1 MRNIS
6 EYEDSTYLLNHPE
19 KLKFKAD
26 NEGYL
31 YFKRLLG

>member
-19 KLKFKAD
+19 KLKFEAD

-31 YFKRLLG
+31 YF